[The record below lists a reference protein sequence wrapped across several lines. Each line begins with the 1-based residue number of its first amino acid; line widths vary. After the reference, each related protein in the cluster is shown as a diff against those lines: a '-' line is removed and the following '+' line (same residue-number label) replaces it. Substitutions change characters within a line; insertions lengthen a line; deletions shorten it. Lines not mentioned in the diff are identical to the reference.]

1 VFYWVFKAI
10 IWPFLNLIFR
20 PWAEGIDNVPRT
32 GPAILASNHLS
43 FSDHFF
49 APLPLPRKVVF
60 LAKSEYFTGRGI
72 KGLISKAFFSGLGQL
87 PIDRTGGAA
96 SERALRTGLRV
107 LASGALL
114 GIYPE
119 GTRTP
124 DGRLYR
130 GKTGVA
136 RLALEARVPVIPT
149 AMIGGFEFQPPGRI
163 APRLT
168 IRPGVR
174 FGKPLDFSRYYGL
187 EQDRLV
193 LRAITD
199 EVMYE
204 LMKLSGQ
211 EYVDE
216 YAQRAKLRITSAL
229 HPGGRSH
236 SGTEDGDEDESHEPS
251 LSSPSL
257 SPPSLSPPSP

>member
-10 IWPFLNLIFR
+10 IGPFLNLIFR

-107 LASGALL
+107 LASGELL

-149 AMIGGFEFQPPGRI
+149 AMIGGFEFQPPGRVT
-163 APRLT
+163 PRLA

-174 FGKPLDFSRYYGL
+174 FGEPLDFSRYYGL

-216 YAQRAKLRITSAL
+216 YAQRAKLRLTSAL
-229 HPGGRSH
+229 HPGGRGH
-236 SGTEDGDEDESHEPS
+236 SGPEDGDEDESHEPS
-251 LSSPSL
+251 LSSPS
-257 SPPSLSPPSP
+257 P

>member
-1 VFYWVFKAI
+1 VFYWVVKAI
-10 IWPFLNLIFR
+10 IGPVLRALFR
-20 PWAEGIDNVPRT
+20 PWAEGIENVPRT
-32 GPAILASNHLS
+32 GAAILASNHLS

-60 LAKSEYFTGRGI
+60 LAKSEYFTGRGL
-72 KGLISKAFFSGLGQL
+72 KGLLSKAFFSGLGQL

-107 LASGALL
+107 LASGELL

-136 RLALEARVPVIPT
+136 RLALEARVPVVPT
-149 AMIGGFEFQPPGRI
+149 AMIGGFEFQPPGRVT
-163 APRLT
+163 PRLA

-187 EQDRLV
+187 EKDRIV
-193 LRAITD
+193 LRAMTD
-199 EVMYE
+199 EIMYE

-216 YAQRAKLRITSAL
+216 YAQRAKLRLTSAL
-229 HPGGRSH
+229 HPGSRGRAAEN
-236 SGTEDGDEDESHEPS
+236 GDRADGEATAARDTEVEATSI
-251 LSSPSL
+251 
-257 SPPSLSPPSP
+257 SPPSP